1 MAESTF
7 TPKVKRVCCIGAGY
21 VGGPSGAIIAS
32 KNPHVQVTIVDL
44 NSQRIQAWNSESLP
58 VYEPG
63 LAGIVKTARD
73 GIPGFRKANLFFST
87 QVDKAISEADLV
99 FIGVNTPTKTRGL
112 GAGKAS
118 DLGWLESATR
128 RIAKAADRDLI
139 VVEKSTVPCR
149 TAASIREV
157 LLANGKPGV
166 KFEVLSNPEFLA
178 EGTAVKNLLN
188 PDRILVGC
196 LQTADG
202 WAAAKEL
209 SELYAAWVPRNQ
221 IVTMNLWSSELSK
234 LAANAMLAQR
244 ISSINAMSAI
254 CEATGA
260 NVNEVSYACG
270 LDSRIGPKML
280 QASVGFGGS
289 CFKKDVLNLVY
300 IAESLNLPEVAAYW
314 ESVVQVNEYQRSRF
328 TKRIVTCLHNT
339 LNGKKIAVLGFAY
352 KKDTGDTRESTAITV
367 VNHLLAENA
376 QISIY
381 DPKVT
386 ETQIMSDLS
395 ADNDP
400 AVLKSSIK
408 VHTDPY
414 EACDDAHAVVILT
427 EWDMFSNKTPA
438 HVLLETPKKTG
449 LGLQLHLPPTPLSSV
464 ADEDRSRQPNDSNN
478 SEEVSQSSRSSSTSP
493 KESSPGYF
501 AHTAAALDA
510 NSSNLV
516 VTSPNDARQP
526 PSPSQW
532 TRPSSPVVVEDE
544 LPSRLDWSRIAG
556 AMQRPSYV
564 FDGRN
569 IIDAPKLET
578 LGLRVEAVGV
588 ASSWKVEAAAA

>member
-1 MAESTF
+1 MLQLRDEAWSTDY
-7 TPKVKRVCCIGAGY
+7 PPQ
-21 VGGPSGAIIAS
+21 GGPSGAVIAN
-32 KNPHVQVTIVDL
+32 KNPNVQVTIVDL
-44 NSQRIQAWNSESLP
+44 NSERIQAWNSDTLP

-63 LAGIVKTARD
+63 LAGLVKTARD
-73 GIPGFRKANLFFST
+73 GIPGVRKPNLFFST
-87 QVDKAISEADLV
+87 QVDKAIAEADLV

-112 GAGKAS
+112 GAGRAS

-128 RIAKAADRDLI
+128 CIAKAAERDLI

-149 TAASIREV
+149 TAASIREI
-157 LLANGKPGV
+157 LIANGKPGV
-166 KFEVLSNPEFLA
+166 NFEVLSNPEFLA
-178 EGTAVKNLLN
+178 EGTAIKNLLN
-188 PDRILVGC
+188 PDRILIGC
-196 LQTADG
+196 LQTDAG
-202 WAAAKEL
+202 WAAAGEL
-209 SELYAAWVPRNQ
+209 AELYATWVPREQ
-221 IVTMNLWSSELSK
+221 IVTMNLWSSELAK

-244 ISSINAMSAI
+244 ISSINAISAI

-328 TKRIVTCLHNT
+328 TKRIVNCLHNT

-367 VNHLLAENA
+367 VNNLLAENA

-386 ETQIMSDLS
+386 ESQIMRDLGEN
-395 ADNDP
+395 NDLE
-400 AVLKSSIK
+400 ALKSSVK

-414 EACDDAHAVVILT
+414 DACDDAHAVVILT

-438 HVLLETPKKTG
+438 AVSLDIPKKSG
-449 LGLQLHLPPTPLSSV
+449 LGLQLQLPPTPLSSV
-464 ADEDRSRQPNDSNN
+464 ADEERSHHTNGNN
-478 SEEVSQSSRSSSTSP
+478 NHDGVSQFSRSPSSSP
-493 KESSPGYF
+493 TDSSPGYF
-501 AHTAAALDA
+501 AHAAA
-510 NSSNLV
+510 SSLAGETNGSSLEV
-516 VTSPNDARQP
+516 LSPSEAKQPTSP
-526 PSPSQW
+526 SLW
-532 TRPSSPVVVEDE
+532 TRPSSPLVVDDS
-544 LPSRLDWSRIAG
+544 LPSRLDWSRIAV

-569 IIDAPKLET
+569 IIDASKLEK

-588 ASSWKVEAAAA
+588 ASLWKVDAASA

>member
-1 MAESTF
+1 MQ
-7 TPKVKRVCCIGAGY
+7 
-21 VGGPSGAIIAS
+21 GGPSGAIIAS

-44 NSQRIQAWNSESLP
+44 NSERIQAWNSDTLP

-73 GIPGFRKANLFFST
+73 GIPGSRKPNLFFST
-87 QVDKAISEADLV
+87 QVDKAIAEADLV

-128 RIAKAADRDLI
+128 RIAKAAERDLI

-149 TAASIREV
+149 TAASIREI
-157 LLANGKPGV
+157 LISNGKPGV
-166 KFEVLSNPEFLA
+166 NFEVLSNPEFLA
-178 EGTAVKNLLN
+178 EGTAVKNLLK
-188 PDRILVGC
+188 PDRLLIGC
-196 LQTADG
+196 LQTAAG
-202 WAAAKEL
+202 WAAAAEL
-209 SELYAAWVPRNQ
+209 TELYAAWVPRDQ
-221 IVTMNLWSSELSK
+221 IVTMNLWSSELAK

-244 ISSINAMSAI
+244 ISSINAISAI

-328 TKRIVTCLHNT
+328 TKRIVNCLHNT

-386 ETQIMSDLS
+386 ESQIMRDLS

-400 AVLKSSIK
+400 EALKSSVK

-414 EACDDAHAVVILT
+414 EACGDAHAVVILT

-438 HVLLETPKKTG
+438 LVSLETPKTNG

-464 ADEDRSRQPNDSNN
+464 ADEERSGQTNGTKIA
-478 SEEVSQSSRSSSTSP
+478 EEGSQSSRSPSSSP
-493 KESSPGYF
+493 AESSQGYF
-501 AHTAAALDA
+501 AHATGSSTTEA
-510 NSSNLV
+510 NGSSLSV
-516 VTSPNDARQP
+516 LSPIDTRQPTSPLL
-526 PSPSQW
+526 W
-532 TRPSSPVVVEDE
+532 TRPSSPLVVEDE

-569 IIDAPKLET
+569 IIDASKLEK

-588 ASSWKVEAAAA
+588 ASSWKVEAASV